1 MIFDKFQRVIAFFQH
16 FNRNNARGC
25 KILEIK
31 IAVRGQVH
39 DTDSNM

>member
-1 MIFDKFQRVIAFFQH
+1 MIFDKFQRVIAFF
-16 FNRNNARGC
+16 NILTEIIPGGC